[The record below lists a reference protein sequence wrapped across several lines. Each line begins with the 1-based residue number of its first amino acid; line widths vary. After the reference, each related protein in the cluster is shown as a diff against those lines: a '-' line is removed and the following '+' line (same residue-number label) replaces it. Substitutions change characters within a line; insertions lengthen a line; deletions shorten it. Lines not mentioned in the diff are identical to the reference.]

1 VVAVDPEA
9 REKRR
14 KAMRNVTSK
23 GRTGETARRVMAM
36 LLAALALGISSGA
49 YAEESKGPS
58 LSADITPASK
68 YVWRGLILTDDPVL
82 QPSVTLSHKNLSLNI
97 WANTDLTDINGT
109 SGEINELDYTIDY
122 SSSVDKV
129 NFSVGLIQY
138 TFPHTDFEPTTE
150 IYGSA
155 GLSVLLSPTV
165 SVYYDSDEVGGL
177 YGTFGVSQSFPL
189 GEIIKKISP
198 SLDLSGSIAYATSDW
213 NEGYY
218 GVKSSGLVD
227 LLLTASLSVP
237 IDEYLSLA
245 PFVSFSQVIDSDLK
259 KAVADDNATFFGA
272 RKKGP

>member
-1 VVAVDPEA
+1 
-9 REKRR
+9 
-14 KAMRNVTSK
+14 
-23 GRTGETARRVMAM
+23 MAI
-36 LLAALALGISSGA
+36 LLAMLALGISSGA
-49 YAEESKGPS
+49 SAEKTKGPS
-58 LSADITPASK
+58 LSGDITPASK

-82 QPSVTLSHKNLSLNI
+82 QPSVTLSHKSLSLNI
-97 WANTDLTDINGT
+97 WANTDLTDINGN
-109 SGEINELDYTIDY
+109 SGEVNELDYTIDY

-138 TFPHTDFEPTTE
+138 TFPHTDFEATTE

-165 SVYYDSDEVGGL
+165 SVYYDFDEVGGL
-177 YGTFGVSQSFPL
+177 YGTFGVSHGFPL
-189 GEIIKKISP
+189 GEVIKGISP
-198 SLDLSGSIAYATSDW
+198 SLDLSGSIAYATNGW

-218 GVKSSGLVD
+218 GVRSSGLVD

-259 KAVADDNATFFGA
+259 DAVTDDNATFFGA
-272 RKKGP
+272 TLSVAF